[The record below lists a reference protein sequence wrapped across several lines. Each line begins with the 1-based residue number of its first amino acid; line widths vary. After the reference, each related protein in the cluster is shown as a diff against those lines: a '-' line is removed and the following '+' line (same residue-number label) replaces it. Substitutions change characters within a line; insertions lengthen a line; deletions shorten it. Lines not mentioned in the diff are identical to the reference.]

1 MFLSSFS
8 GKKVLITG
16 NTGFKG
22 SWLSEWLLYLD
33 AEVYGISNNIPSSP
47 SHFELLHLEKRTH
60 HQYIDINDSQVL
72 LETIASIQPDFIF
85 HLAAQ
90 PIVSTSYAQPLLTL
104 ETNIL
109 GTAGILEYARIFN
122 PHSIIV
128 LITSDKC
135 YQNNEWIWGYR
146 ENDRLGGKDIYSAS
160 KACAENI
167 IYAYYNSF
175 VVGNDNVNYKI
186 SSVRAGNVIGGGDWS
201 RDRIVVD
208 CFLNWSQSRP
218 VEIRSPLAT
227 RPWQHV
233 LEPLSGYL
241 QVASHLYHSKLNGF
255 HSFNFGPSSEDEKT
269 VLQLT
274 KDLLH
279 VWDCN
284 TSDDD
289 LISTTS
295 SNLSESRLLKLNCDK
310 ALSLLNWRP
319 TLTYLETVNYVSAWY
334 KEFYNQSYDPAFTKS
349 QIIDYCNIA
358 ASRNVNWSLS

>member
-109 GTAGILEYARIFN
+109 GTAGILEARIFN

-146 ENDRLGGKDIYSAS
+146 K
-160 KACAENI
+160 
-167 IYAYYNSF
+167 
-175 VVGNDNVNYKI
+175 
-186 SSVRAGNVIGGGDWS
+186 
-201 RDRIVVD
+201 
-208 CFLNWSQSRP
+208 
-218 VEIRSPLAT
+218 
-227 RPWQHV
+227 
-233 LEPLSGYL
+233 
-241 QVASHLYHSKLNGF
+241 
-255 HSFNFGPSSEDEKT
+255 
-269 VLQLT
+269 
-274 KDLLH
+274 
-279 VWDCN
+279 
-284 TSDDD
+284 
-289 LISTTS
+289 
-295 SNLSESRLLKLNCDK
+295 
-310 ALSLLNWRP
+310 
-319 TLTYLETVNYVSAWY
+319 
-334 KEFYNQSYDPAFTKS
+334 
-349 QIIDYCNIA
+349 
-358 ASRNVNWSLS
+358 